1 MSKLSRIK
9 NIIIGIVVI
18 VMSVGMLL
26 FPGTGYYMATLILG
40 VALLISGI
48 KQFLYFFSMGIHM
61 IGGKVILYRAL
72 ITIDLSFFIL
82 SIKGIGQRYM
92 MVYFI
97 IYYLFAGMIIMFRAY
112 ESRKAAAGFWKWKLV
127 NGIIKV
133 TVAILCIIYNN
144 SEDVMLYLMCF
155 GLIISAVTRIGMAL
169 KKTAI
174 IYIQ

>member
-1 MSKLSRIK
+1 MSKFSRIK
-9 NIIIGIVVI
+9 NIIIGMVVI
-18 VMSVGMLL
+18 AMSVFMLVN
-26 FPGTGYYMATLILG
+26 PSTGYYMATLILG
-40 VALLISGI
+40 VALLVDGI
-48 KQFLYFFSMGIHM
+48 KQFIYFFSMGIHM
-61 IGGKVILYRAL
+61 IGGKMILYRSL
-72 ITIDLSFFIL
+72 ITMDLSFFIL

-97 IYYLFAGMIIMFRAY
+97 IYYLFAGTIIIFRAY
-112 ESRKAAAGFWKWKLV
+112 ESRKAEAGFWKWKLM

-133 TVAILCIIYNN
+133 AVAIMCIIFIN

>member
-26 FPGTGYYMATLILG
+26 FPSTGYYMATLILG

-97 IYYLFAGMIIMFRAY
+97 IYYFFAVMIHMLSAY
-112 ESRKAAAGFWKWKLV
+112 
-127 NGIIKV
+127 
-133 TVAILCIIYNN
+133 
-144 SEDVMLYLMCF
+144 
-155 GLIISAVTRIGMAL
+155 
-169 KKTAI
+169 
-174 IYIQ
+174 

>member
-1 MSKLSRIK
+1 MSRFSRIK
-9 NIIIGIVVI
+9 NIIIGIAVI
-18 VMSVGMLL
+18 VMSVFMLI
-26 FPGTGYYMATLILG
+26 FPSVGYYMATIILG
-40 VALLISGI
+40 VVLLINGI
-48 KQFLYFFSMGIHM
+48 KQFIYFFSMGIHM
-61 IGGKVILYRAL
+61 IGGKIILYRAL

-97 IYYLFAGMIIMFRAY
+97 IYYLFAGTIIIFRAY
-112 ESRKAAAGFWKWKLV
+112 ESRKAEAGFWKWKLM

-133 TVAILCIIYNN
+133 TVAIMCIIFNN

-155 GLIISAVTRIGMAL
+155 GLIISSVTRIGMAL

>member
-9 NIIIGIVVI
+9 NITIGIVVI
-18 VMSVGMLL
+18 AMSVGMLL
-26 FPGTGYYMATLILG
+26 FPSTGYYMATLILG

-48 KQFLYFFSMGIHM
+48 KQFIYFFSMGIHM

-92 MVYFI
+92 MVYFV
-97 IYYLFAGMIIMFRAY
+97 IYYLFSGIIIIFRAH
-112 ESRKAAAGFWKWKLV
+112 ESRKAEAGFWKWKLV

-133 TVAILCIIYNN
+133 AVAIMCIICNN
-144 SEDVMLYLMCF
+144 SPDVMLYVICF
-155 GLIISAVTRIGMAL
+155 GLMISAVTRIGMAL